1 MLAILVRHCSLFC
14 VYTVKDLIDQKLLQ
28 FGLCKKKKKKKK
40 NRIKNGKSM
49 KKA

>member
-28 FGLCKKKKKKKK
+28 FGLYKKKKKKKK
-40 NRIKNGKSM
+40 QEKNGKSM